1 MKGIA
6 LEGGSSKGAYHLG
19 VLKALFERG
28 YKFKGVV
35 GTSIGAFNAAM
46 IAQGDFDICYN
57 MWKNMQPE
65 TLFNVDNQ
73 FMENLIDKN
82 IDRSM
87 LEYASEEAKNVIR
100 NKGIDTAKLRKI
112 LDTYID
118 EDKIRESDM
127 DFGLVTVEFDGLKPI
142 PVEIFKED
150 IPKGKIK
157 DYIMAS
163 ANLPVF
169 KSEDIDGKMFID
181 GGFYDNCPLRLLES
195 KGYDDLIAVR
205 VSPNR
210 KLREPI
216 NESTKF
222 IEIKPS
228 DPLGRGLIFSNETIR
243 INMLRGYFDRIK
255 KIEGLQG
262 EKYYITGITDDEF
275 MKRLISYPNE
285 KILPYAESRG
295 VVGKDPKRVLF
306 EDLIPETA
314 EALKM
319 GKESTY
325 QEIFIGL
332 LEEIAESKKI
342 KKFKIYSLDEF
353 ISCINNAE
361 DEDSTNS
368 KLLELKKTAL
378 RLAKPIEKVTPI
390 TFKESILKEFEESML
405 DDIGYHFSQLENYE
419 KCEDKDDDDWD

>member
-28 YKFKGVV
+28 YKFKGAV

-46 IAQGDFDICYN
+46 IVQGDFDVCYN

-73 FMENLIDKN
+73 FMENLLDKN

-87 LEYASEEAKNVIR
+87 LEYASTEAKKVIA
-100 NKGIDTAKLRKI
+100 NKGIDTTKLRRI

-118 EDKIRESDM
+118 EDKIRASEM
-127 DFGLVTVEFDGLKPI
+127 DFGLVTVEFDGLKPV

-169 KSEDIDGKMFID
+169 KSEDIDGKFFID

-216 NESTKF
+216 KEDTKF

-228 DPLGRGLIFSNETIR
+228 EPLGRGLIFSNDTIR
-243 INMLRGYFDRIK
+243 RNMLRGYFDRIK
-255 KIEGLQG
+255 KIEGLKG
-262 EKYYITGITDDEF
+262 NKYYIDGITDDEF
-275 MKRLISYPNE
+275 MNRLISYPDE

-295 VVGKDPKRVLF
+295 VVGKNPKRILF
-306 EDLIPETA
+306 ENLIPETA

-319 GKESTY
+319 GKDATY
-325 QEIFIGL
+325 QDIFIEL
-332 LEEIAESKKI
+332 LESIAEGKKI
-342 KKFKIYSLDEF
+342 KKFKVYSLDEF
-353 ISCINNAE
+353 IDCINKSE
-361 DEDSTNS
+361 DDDLSSS
-368 KLLELKKTAL
+368 KLSELKKAAF
-378 RLAKPIEKVTPI
+378 RLAKPIEKITPI

-405 DDIGYHFSQLENYE
+405 DDIGYHVSQLESYE
-419 KCEDKDDDDWD
+419 KNEDKDDDGWD

>member
-28 YKFKGVV
+28 YKFKGAV

-46 IAQGDFDICYN
+46 IVQGDFDVCYN

-73 FMENLIDKN
+73 FMENLVDKN

-87 LEYASEEAKNVIR
+87 LEYASTEAKKVIA
-100 NKGIDTAKLRKI
+100 NKGIDTTKLRRI

-118 EDKIRESDM
+118 EDKIRASKM
-127 DFGLVTVEFDGLKPI
+127 DFGLVTVEFDGLKPV

-169 KSEDIDGKMFID
+169 KSEDIDGKFFID

-210 KLREPI
+210 KLR
-216 NESTKF
+216 
-222 IEIKPS
+222 
-228 DPLGRGLIFSNETIR
+228 
-243 INMLRGYFDRIK
+243 
-255 KIEGLQG
+255 
-262 EKYYITGITDDEF
+262 
-275 MKRLISYPNE
+275 
-285 KILPYAESRG
+285 
-295 VVGKDPKRVLF
+295 
-306 EDLIPETA
+306 
-314 EALKM
+314 
-319 GKESTY
+319 
-325 QEIFIGL
+325 
-332 LEEIAESKKI
+332 
-342 KKFKIYSLDEF
+342 
-353 ISCINNAE
+353 
-361 DEDSTNS
+361 
-368 KLLELKKTAL
+368 
-378 RLAKPIEKVTPI
+378 
-390 TFKESILKEFEESML
+390 
-405 DDIGYHFSQLENYE
+405 
-419 KCEDKDDDDWD
+419 

>member
-28 YKFKGVV
+28 YKFNGVV

-46 IAQGDFDICYN
+46 IAQGDFDICYD

-82 IDRSM
+82 IDKSM
-87 LEYASEEAKNVIR
+87 LEYASSEAKKVIA
-100 NKGIDTAKLRKI
+100 NKGIDTTKLRKI

-118 EDKIRESDM
+118 EDRIRKSDI
-127 DFGLVTVEFDGLKPI
+127 DFGLVTVEFDGLKPV

-169 KSEDIDGKMFID
+169 KSEDIDGKFFID

-210 KLREPI
+210 KLREPVK
-216 NESTKF
+216 ESTKF
-222 IEIKPS
+222 IEIKPAE
-228 DPLGRGLIFSNETIR
+228 PLGRGLIFSNYTIKR
-243 INMLRGYFDRIK
+243 NMLRGYFDRIK
-255 KIEGLQG
+255 KIEGLKG
-262 EKYYITGITDDEF
+262 DKYYIAGINDDEF
-275 MKRLISYPNE
+275 MKRLISYPDD
-285 KILPYAESRG
+285 KILSFAESRG
-295 VVGKDPKRVLF
+295 ISGMNPKRVLF
-306 EDLIPETA
+306 ENIIPETA
-314 EALKM
+314 EALKI
-319 GKESTY
+319 GKDASY
-325 QEIFIGL
+325 QDVFIGL
-332 LEEIAESKKI
+332 LEAVAEGRNI

-353 ISCINNAE
+353 IDCIKKA
-361 DEDSTNS
+361 DSDDYNNS
-368 KLLELKKTAL
+368 KIAELKKTAL
-378 RLAKPIEKVTPI
+378 KLAKPIEKLTTI
-390 TFKESILKEFEESML
+390 TFKESILKEFEKNML
-405 DDIGYHFSQLENYE
+405 DDIGYDAEHIENYE
-419 KCEDKDDDDWD
+419 KSDDKDDEGWD

>member
-28 YKFKGVV
+28 YKFKGAV

-46 IAQGDFDICYN
+46 IVQGDFDVCYN
-57 MWKNMQPE
+57 MWKNMQPK

-73 FMENLIDKN
+73 FMENLVDKN
-82 IDRSM
+82 IDRGM
-87 LEYASEEAKNVIR
+87 LEYASKEAKKVIK
-100 NKGIDTAKLRKI
+100 NKGIDTTKLRRI
-112 LDTYID
+112 LDLYID
-118 EDKIRESDM
+118 EEKIRKSDM
-127 DFGLVTVEFDGLKPI
+127 DFGLVTIEFDGLKPV

-150 IPKGKIK
+150 IPEGKIK

-169 KSEDIDGKMFID
+169 KSEDIDGRTFID

-195 KGYDDLIAVR
+195 KGYDDLVAVR

-228 DPLGRGLIFSNETIR
+228 EPLGRGLIFSNDTIR
-243 INMLRGYFDRIK
+243 RNMLKGYFDRIK
-255 KIEGLQG
+255 KIEDLKGN
-262 EKYYITGITDDEF
+262 KYYITGITDDEF
-275 MKRLISYPNE
+275 MNRLISYPDE

-295 VVGKDPKRVLF
+295 IVGKDPKRVLF

-332 LEEIAESKKI
+332 LEAIAEGKKI

-353 ISCINNAE
+353 INCINNSE
-361 DEDSTNS
+361 DNESTNS

-378 RLAKPIEKVTPI
+378 RLAKPIEKMTPI
-390 TFKESILKEFEESML
+390 TFKESILKEFEENML
-405 DDIGYHFSQLENYE
+405 DDIGYHVSQLESYE
-419 KCEDKDDDDWD
+419 KSEDRDDDGWD

>member
-1 MKGIA
+1 
-6 LEGGSSKGAYHLG
+6 
-19 VLKALFERG
+19 
-28 YKFKGVV
+28 
-35 GTSIGAFNAAM
+35 
-46 IAQGDFDICYN
+46 
-57 MWKNMQPE
+57 MQPE

-73 FMENLIDKN
+73 FMENLLDKN

-87 LEYASEEAKNVIR
+87 LEYASTEAKKVIA
-100 NKGIDTAKLRKI
+100 NKGIETTKLRRI

-118 EDKIRESDM
+118 EDKIRASEM
-127 DFGLVTVEFDGLKPI
+127 DFGLVTVEFDGLKPV

-169 KSEDIDGKMFID
+169 KSEDIDGKFFID

-216 NESTKF
+216 KEDTKF

-228 DPLGRGLIFSNETIR
+228 EPLGRGLIFSNDTIR
-243 INMLRGYFDRIK
+243 RNMLRGYFDRIK
-255 KIEGLQG
+255 KIEGLKG
-262 EKYYITGITDDEF
+262 NKYYIDGITDDEF
-275 MKRLISYPNE
+275 MNRLISYPDE

-295 VVGKDPKRVLF
+295 VVGKNPKRILF
-306 EDLIPETA
+306 ENLIPETA

-319 GKESTY
+319 GKDATY
-325 QEIFIGL
+325 QDIFIEL
-332 LEEIAESKKI
+332 LESIADGKKI
-342 KKFKIYSLDEF
+342 KKFKVYSLDEF
-353 ISCINNAE
+353 IDCINKSE
-361 DEDSTNS
+361 DDDSSSS
-368 KLLELKKTAL
+368 KLSELKKAAF
-378 RLAKPIEKVTPI
+378 RLAKPIEKITPI

-405 DDIGYHFSQLENYE
+405 DDIGYHVSQLESYE
-419 KCEDKDDDDWD
+419 KSEDKDDDGWD

>member
-28 YKFKGVV
+28 YKFKGAV

-46 IAQGDFDICYN
+46 IVQGDFEICYN
-57 MWKNMQPE
+57 IWKNMQPE

-73 FMENLIDKN
+73 FMKNLVDKN

-87 LEYASEEAKNVIR
+87 LEYASTEAKNVIK
-100 NKGIDTAKLRKI
+100 NKGIDTAKLRRI
-112 LDTYID
+112 LDLYID
-118 EDKIRESDM
+118 EEKIRKSDM
-127 DFGLVTVEFDGLKPI
+127 DFGLVTIEFDGLKPI

-169 KSEDIDGKMFID
+169 KSEDIDGKFFID

-216 NESTKF
+216 KESTKF

-228 DPLGRGLIFSNETIR
+228 EPLGRGLIFSNDTIR
-243 INMLRGYFDRIK
+243 RNMLRGYFDRIK
-255 KIEGLQG
+255 NIECLKGNRYYIEGIRD
-262 EKYYITGITDDEF
+262 EEF
-275 MKRLISYPNE
+275 MKRLISYPDE
-285 KILPYAESRG
+285 KILPYAENRG
-295 VVGKDPKRVLF
+295 IVGKNSKRVLF
-306 EDLIPETA
+306 EDLIPEIA
-314 EALKM
+314 EVLKVK
-319 GKESTY
+319 KEATY
-325 QEIFIGL
+325 QDIFIEL
-332 LEEIAESKKI
+332 LEAIAEGKKI

-353 ISCINNAE
+353 IDCINKSE
-361 DEDSTNS
+361 DDLVSS
-368 KLLELKKTAL
+368 KLSELKKVAFK
-378 RLAKPIEKVTPI
+378 LAKPIEKITPI
-390 TFKESILKEFEESML
+390 TFKESILKEFEEKML
-405 DDIGYHFSQLENYE
+405 DDIGYHVSQLESYE
-419 KCEDKDDDDWD
+419 KSEDKDDEGWD

>member
-118 EDKIRESDM
+118 EDKIRKSDI

>member
-28 YKFKGVV
+28 YKFKGAV

-46 IAQGDFDICYN
+46 IVQGDFDVCYN

-73 FMENLIDKN
+73 FMENLLDKN

-87 LEYASEEAKNVIR
+87 LEYASTEAKKVIA
-100 NKGIDTAKLRKI
+100 NKGIDTTKLRRI

-118 EDKIRESDM
+118 EDKIRTSEM
-127 DFGLVTVEFDGLKPI
+127 DFGLVTVEFDGLKPV

-169 KSEDIDGKMFID
+169 KSEDIDGKFFID

-216 NESTKF
+216 KEDTKF

-228 DPLGRGLIFSNETIR
+228 EPLGRGLIFSNDTIR
-243 INMLRGYFDRIK
+243 RNMLRGYFDRIK
-255 KIEGLQG
+255 KIEGLKG
-262 EKYYITGITDDEF
+262 NKYYIDGITDDEF
-275 MKRLISYPNE
+275 MNRLISYPDE

-295 VVGKDPKRVLF
+295 VVGKNPKRILF
-306 EDLIPETA
+306 ENLIPETA

-319 GKESTY
+319 GKDATY
-325 QEIFIGL
+325 QDIFIEL
-332 LEEIAESKKI
+332 LESIAEGKKI
-342 KKFKIYSLDEF
+342 KKFKVYSLDEF
-353 ISCINNAE
+353 IDCINKSE
-361 DEDSTNS
+361 DDDSSSS
-368 KLLELKKTAL
+368 KLSELKKAAF
-378 RLAKPIEKVTPI
+378 RLAKPIEKITPI

-405 DDIGYHFSQLENYE
+405 DDIGYHVSQLESYE
-419 KCEDKDDDDWD
+419 KNEDKDDDGWD

>member
-228 DPLGRGLIFSNETIR
+228 EPLGRGLIFSNETIR

-295 VVGKDPKRVLF
+295 VVGKDPKRILF

>member
-118 EDKIRESDM
+118 EDKIRKSDI

-228 DPLGRGLIFSNETIR
+228 EPLGRGLIFSNETIR

-255 KIEGLQG
+255 KIEGLKG

-405 DDIGYHFSQLENYE
+405 DE
-419 KCEDKDDDDWD
+419 

>member
-28 YKFKGVV
+28 YKFKGAV

-46 IAQGDFDICYN
+46 IVQGDFDVCYN

-73 FMENLIDKN
+73 FMENLVDKN
-82 IDRSM
+82 IDRGM
-87 LEYASEEAKNVIR
+87 LEYASKEAKKVIK
-100 NKGIDTAKLRKI
+100 NKGIDTTKLRRI
-112 LDTYID
+112 LDLYID
-118 EDKIRESDM
+118 EEKIRKSDM
-127 DFGLVTVEFDGLKPI
+127 DFGLVTIEFDGLKPV

-150 IPKGKIK
+150 IPEGKIK

-169 KSEDIDGKMFID
+169 KSEDIDGRTFID

-195 KGYDDLIAVR
+195 KGYDDLVAVR

-228 DPLGRGLIFSNETIR
+228 EPLGRGLIFSNDTIR
-243 INMLRGYFDRIK
+243 RNMLKGYFDRIK
-255 KIEGLQG
+255 KIEGLKG
-262 EKYYITGITDDEF
+262 NKYYITGITDDEF
-275 MKRLISYPNE
+275 MNRLISYPDE

-295 VVGKDPKRVLF
+295 IVGKDPKRVLF

-332 LEEIAESKKI
+332 LEAIAEGKKI

-353 ISCINNAE
+353 INCINNSE
-361 DEDSTNS
+361 DNESTNS

-378 RLAKPIEKVTPI
+378 RLAKPIEKMTPI
-390 TFKESILKEFEESML
+390 TFKESILKEFEENML
-405 DDIGYHFSQLENYE
+405 DDIGYHVSRLESYE
-419 KCEDKDDDDWD
+419 KSEDRDDDGWD

>member
-28 YKFKGVV
+28 YKFKGAV

-46 IAQGDFDICYN
+46 IVQGDFDVCYN
-57 MWKNMQPE
+57 MWKNMQPK

-73 FMENLIDKN
+73 FMENLVDKN
-82 IDRSM
+82 IDRGM
-87 LEYASEEAKNVIR
+87 LEYASKEAKKVIK
-100 NKGIDTAKLRKI
+100 NKGIDTTKLRRI
-112 LDTYID
+112 LDLYID
-118 EDKIRESDM
+118 EEKIRKSDM
-127 DFGLVTVEFDGLKPI
+127 DFGLVTIEFDGLKPV

-150 IPKGKIK
+150 IPEGKIK

-169 KSEDIDGKMFID
+169 KSEDIDGRTFID

-195 KGYDDLIAVR
+195 KGYDDLVAVR

-210 KLREPI
+210 KLREPT

-228 DPLGRGLIFSNETIR
+228 EPLGRGLIFSNDTIR
-243 INMLRGYFDRIK
+243 RNMLKGYFDRIK
-255 KIEGLQG
+255 KIECLKGN
-262 EKYYITGITDDEF
+262 KYYITGITDDEF
-275 MKRLISYPNE
+275 MNRLISYPDE

-295 VVGKDPKRVLF
+295 IVGKDPKRVLF

-332 LEEIAESKKI
+332 LEAIAEGKKI

-353 ISCINNAE
+353 INCINNSE
-361 DEDSTNS
+361 DNESTNS

-378 RLAKPIEKVTPI
+378 RLAKPIEKMTPI
-390 TFKESILKEFEESML
+390 TFKESILKEFEENML
-405 DDIGYHFSQLENYE
+405 DDIGYHVSQLESYE
-419 KCEDKDDDDWD
+419 KSEDRDDDGWD

>member
-73 FMENLIDKN
+73 FMEKLIDKN

-118 EDKIRESDM
+118 EDKIRKSDI

-378 RLAKPIEKVTPI
+378 RLAKPIEKMTPI
-390 TFKESILKEFEESML
+390 TFKESILKEFEENML
-405 DDIGYHFSQLENYE
+405 DDIGYHVSQLESYE
-419 KCEDKDDDDWD
+419 KSEDRDDDGWD